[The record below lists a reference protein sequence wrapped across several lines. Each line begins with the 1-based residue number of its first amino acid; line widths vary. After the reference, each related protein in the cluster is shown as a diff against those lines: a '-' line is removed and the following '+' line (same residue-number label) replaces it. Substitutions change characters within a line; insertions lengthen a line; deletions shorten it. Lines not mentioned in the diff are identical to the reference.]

1 MTLIWRCEINPETFV
16 MEVRAKMAIQ
26 QNEEITTRYVDPW
39 EGQPNRQLKIGQNW
53 NFICNCLRCKDPSDL
68 GTYFSAIV
76 CQRCSNYISSN
87 ERCESKSSAYIGS
100 AISNNHG
107 YLLPIDCQ
115 YIETHWHCI
124 NCGEKKCARDIEDL
138 LNEVVK
144 SVESVKQDILVQME
158 EDFPKVVD
166 SIKSSIDLIQTFVH
180 PNHFLLY
187 QFKKWI
193 TELPIPKSSVAP
205 IGKKEPD
212 ETINNHDIMHDILTK
227 SVFLELKQKCHLD
240 LLIIIESLDPGFTL
254 NRAGHIKKLARN
266 RMQLSQLNLSVD
278 PENYT
283 DVEHMAQMKIAFS
296 ELKLVSDSFK
306 YPETKCI
313 ETNECQVM

>member
-1 MTLIWRCEINPETFV
+1 

-39 EGQPNRQLKIGQNW
+39 EGQPSRQLKIGQNW

-76 CQRCSNYISSN
+76 CQSCSNYISSN
-87 ERCESKSSAYIGS
+87 ERCENKSSTYISS
-100 AISNNHG
+100 AISNNLG

-115 YIETHWHCI
+115 YIETDWQCK
-124 NCGEKKCARDIEDL
+124 NCGGKKCLRDIEGL
-138 LNEVVK
+138 LKGVVK
-144 SVESVKQDILVQME
+144 DVELAKQDILVQMK
-158 EDFPKVVD
+158 EDLSKVVD
-166 SIKSSIDLIQTFVH
+166 KIKSSIDLFHTLVH

-187 QFKKWI
+187 QFKKWV
-193 TELPIPKSSVAP
+193 TELPIPKSSLAP
-205 IGKKEPD
+205 IGKTEPD
-212 ETINNHDIMHDILTK
+212 ELNTNHDIMHDALTK
-227 SVFLELKQKCHLD
+227 SVFLELKQKYHLD
-240 LLIIIESLDPGFTL
+240 LLIIIELLDPGFTL

-266 RMQLSQLNLSVD
+266 RMQLSQLNLSVN

-306 YPETKCI
+306 YPEAKCI

>member
-1 MTLIWRCEINPETFV
+1 

-39 EGQPNRQLKIGQNW
+39 EGQPSRQLKIGQNW

-68 GTYFSAIV
+68 GTYFSAVV
-76 CQRCSNYISSN
+76 CQSCSNYISSN
-87 ERCESKSSAYIGS
+87 ERCENKSSTYISS
-100 AISNNHG
+100 AISNNLG
-107 YLLPIDCQ
+107 YLIPIDCQ
-115 YIETHWHCI
+115 YIETDWQCK
-124 NCGEKKCARDIEDL
+124 NCGEKKCLRYIEGL
-138 LNEVVK
+138 LKGVVK
-144 SVESVKQDILVQME
+144 DVELVKQDILVQMK
-158 EDFPKVVD
+158 EDLPKVVD
-166 SIKSSIDLIQTFVH
+166 EIKSSIDLFHTLVH

-187 QFKKWI
+187 QFKKWV

-205 IGKKEPD
+205 IGKTEPD
-212 ETINNHDIMHDILTK
+212 EIDTHHDIMHDALTK
-227 SVFLELKQKCHLD
+227 SVFLELKQKYHLD
-240 LLIIIESLDPGFTL
+240 LLIIIELLDPGFTL

-306 YPETKCI
+306 YPEAKCI

>member
-1 MTLIWRCEINPETFV
+1 
-16 MEVRAKMAIQ
+16 MEVRAKIAIQ
-26 QNEEITTRYVDPW
+26 KDAEITTRYVDPW
-39 EGQPNRQLKIGQNW
+39 EGQPSRQLKIGRNW

-68 GTYFSAIV
+68 GTYFSAIA
-76 CQRCSNYISSN
+76 CQKCANYISSN
-87 ERCESKSSAYIGS
+87 ERCETKSSAYIGN

-115 YIETHWHCI
+115 YIETQWQCM
-124 NCGEKKCARDIEDL
+124 NCEENKSVRDIEDL
-138 LNEVVK
+138 LKDVVK
-144 SVESVKQDILVQME
+144 SVQLVKQDILVQME

-166 SIKSSIDLIQTFVH
+166 TIKSSIDLFHTLVH

-193 TELPIPKSSVAP
+193 TELPIPKSSLAP
-205 IGKKEPD
+205 MGKKEPD
-212 ETINNHDIMHDILTK
+212 ETHTNHDIMNDTLPK
-227 SVFLELKQKCHLD
+227 SVFLELKQKYYTEL
-240 LLIIIESLDPGFTL
+240 LLIIELLDPGFTL

-266 RMQLSQLNLSVD
+266 RMKLSQLNMSVD

-283 DVEHMAQMKIAFS
+283 NVEHMAQMKIAFS
-296 ELKLVSDSFK
+296 ELELVSDSFK

-313 ETNECQVM
+313 ENNKCKVM